1 MMTLQEVAVVRIG
14 VRALK
19 NGLSRYLKSVRQG
32 ETIIVTERNKP
43 IAKLSPVKTGVPS
56 AYEVLIHED
65 KVSWSCGKPQGAAV
79 SKTGDARELS
89 ALVAEDRR

>member
-1 MMTLQEVAVVRIG
+1 MVRIG

-19 NGLSRYLKSVRQG
+19 NGLSRYLKSVKQG
-32 ETIIVTERNKP
+32 ETIIVTERKKP
-43 IAKLSPVKTGVPS
+43 IAKLSPVKTGVPL
-56 AYEVLIHED
+56 AYEFLIKEGT
-65 KVSWSCGKPQGAAV
+65 VSWSGGKPQGAAV